1 MLSNSD
7 ELAIFMQVAFDHF
20 SNDLETPFNF
30 IEASLNTNP
39 IPEDFGSN
47 ILQLA
52 IAMQKREFDNKSN
65 FERLSKFVASC
76 VFLNCVRY
84 QKGKLHT
91 RPFV

>member
-1 MLSNSD
+1 
-7 ELAIFMQVAFDHF
+7 MQEGFDHF
-20 SNDLETPFNF
+20 SKDLETPFNF

-52 IAMQKREFDNKSN
+52 IAMQKKDLDIKFIFDK
-65 FERLSKFVASC
+65 LSKFVASC

-84 QKGKLHT
+84 QKGKFPTWLIALNSLLIM
-91 RPFV
+91 F

>member
-7 ELAIFMQVAFDHF
+7 ELGIFMQVAFDHF

-52 IAMQKREFDNKSN
+52 IAMQKRDLDSKSIFDK
-65 FERLSKFVASC
+65 LSKFVASC

-84 QKGKLHT
+84 QKGKLRT
-91 RPFV
+91 